1 MVDGMFKENGLKR
14 VMWGFTK
21 QNTFGVGPV
30 VDVRSRWKPSFL
42 VLTLSEVTS
51 PDITCRAGA
60 APADI
65 TAPARA
71 GSQIVF
77 NWYGQETTTTIKLK
91 LAQE

>member
-1 MVDGMFKENGLKR
+1 MVDSLFKDNGLKR

-30 VDVRSRWKPSFL
+30 VDVRSGL
-42 VLTLSEVTS
+42 VICLDLILKVTS

-60 APADI
+60 TPADI

-71 GSQIVF
+71 GGKIVF
-77 NWYGQETTTTIKLK
+77 NW
-91 LAQE
+91 